1 MQNYS
6 AKIMKTGKTLIIP
19 GTHNNTSL
27 TNEKCFP
34 VYFFMHDIIS
44 IKKTQKKT
52 SLCMFQ
58 LKQFPT
64 LSYSLV
70 LAN

>member
-44 IKKTQKKT
+44 IKKKQKK
-52 SLCMFQ
+52 
-58 LKQFPT
+58 KQAYVCF
-64 LSYSLV
+64 S
-70 LAN
+70 

>member
-44 IKKTQKKT
+44 IKKNKKNQAYVCF
-52 SLCMFQ
+52 S
-58 LKQFPT
+58 
-64 LSYSLV
+64 
-70 LAN
+70 

>member
-19 GTHNNTSL
+19 GTHNNPSL

-44 IKKTQKKT
+44 IKKNQKKQAYVCF
-52 SLCMFQ
+52 S
-58 LKQFPT
+58 
-64 LSYSLV
+64 
-70 LAN
+70 

>member
-44 IKKTQKKT
+44 IKKKPKKQAYVCF
-52 SLCMFQ
+52 S
-58 LKQFPT
+58 
-64 LSYSLV
+64 
-70 LAN
+70 

>member
-34 VYFFMHDIIS
+34 VYFLLHDIIS
-44 IKKTQKKT
+44 IKKKQKK
-52 SLCMFQ
+52 
-58 LKQFPT
+58 KQAYVCF
-64 LSYSLV
+64 S
-70 LAN
+70 

>member
-34 VYFFMHDIIS
+34 VYFFYARYYFNL
-44 IKKTQKKT
+44 KKTKK
-52 SLCMFQ
+52 
-58 LKQFPT
+58 KQAYVCF
-64 LSYSLV
+64 S
-70 LAN
+70 

>member
-19 GTHNNTSL
+19 GTHNNTNL
-27 TNEKCFP
+27 TNEKIFLYIFLCTILFQL
-34 VYFFMHDIIS
+34 
-44 IKKTQKKT
+44 KKTKKKT

>member
-19 GTHNNTSL
+19 GTHNNPSL

-44 IKKTQKKT
+44 IKKNQKKP

>member
-44 IKKTQKKT
+44 IKKNQKKQAYVCF
-52 SLCMFQ
+52 S
-58 LKQFPT
+58 
-64 LSYSLV
+64 
-70 LAN
+70 

>member
-34 VYFFMHDIIS
+34 VYF
-44 IKKTQKKT
+44 
-52 SLCMFQ
+52 LCTILFQ
-58 LKQFPT
+58 LKKKQKKQAYVSVKT
-64 LSYSLV
+64 ISHTEL
-70 LAN
+70 

>member
-44 IKKTQKKT
+44 IKKTPKKP

-64 LSYSLV
+64 LCYSLV

>member
-44 IKKTQKKT
+44 IKKNQKNKLMYVSVKT
-52 SLCMFQ
+52 ISHTEL
-58 LKQFPT
+58 
-64 LSYSLV
+64 
-70 LAN
+70 

>member
-44 IKKTQKKT
+44 IKKTPKKNQAYVCF
-52 SLCMFQ
+52 S
-58 LKQFPT
+58 
-64 LSYSLV
+64 
-70 LAN
+70 

>member
-44 IKKTQKKT
+44 IKKNKKQKNKLMYVSVKT
-52 SLCMFQ
+52 ISHTEL
-58 LKQFPT
+58 
-64 LSYSLV
+64 
-70 LAN
+70 

>member
-44 IKKTQKKT
+44 IKKKTKKNQAYVCF
-52 SLCMFQ
+52 S
-58 LKQFPT
+58 
-64 LSYSLV
+64 
-70 LAN
+70 

>member
-44 IKKTQKKT
+44 IKKNQKKNQAYVCF
-52 SLCMFQ
+52 S
-58 LKQFPT
+58 
-64 LSYSLV
+64 
-70 LAN
+70 

>member
-44 IKKTQKKT
+44 IKKKQKKQAYVSVKT
-52 SLCMFQ
+52 ISHTEL
-58 LKQFPT
+58 
-64 LSYSLV
+64 
-70 LAN
+70 

>member
-1 MQNYS
+1 
-6 AKIMKTGKTLIIP
+6 MKTGKTLIIP

-27 TNEKCFP
+27 TKNVFLYIFLCTILFKL
-34 VYFFMHDIIS
+34 
-44 IKKTQKKT
+44 KKQQQKNK
-52 SLCMFQ
+52 LMFQ

>member
-44 IKKTQKKT
+44 IKKKTKKNKLMYVSVKT
-52 SLCMFQ
+52 ISHTEL
-58 LKQFPT
+58 
-64 LSYSLV
+64 
-70 LAN
+70 

>member
-44 IKKTQKKT
+44 IKKKQKKNKLMYVSVKT
-52 SLCMFQ
+52 ISHTEL
-58 LKQFPT
+58 
-64 LSYSLV
+64 
-70 LAN
+70 

>member
-44 IKKTQKKT
+44 IKKNQKKT
-52 SLCMFQ
+52 KLMYVSVKTISHTEL
-58 LKQFPT
+58 
-64 LSYSLV
+64 
-70 LAN
+70 

>member
-27 TNEKCFP
+27 TKNVFLYIFLCTILFQL
-34 VYFFMHDIIS
+34 
-44 IKKTQKKT
+44 KKNKKNK
-52 SLCMFQ
+52 LMFQ